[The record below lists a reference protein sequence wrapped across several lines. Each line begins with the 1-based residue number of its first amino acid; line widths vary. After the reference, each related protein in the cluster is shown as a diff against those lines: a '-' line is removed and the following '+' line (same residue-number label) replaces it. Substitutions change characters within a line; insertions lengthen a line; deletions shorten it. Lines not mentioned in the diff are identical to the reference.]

1 MIALIR
7 SGDVFMSIPPSG
19 EVQPFVDEIFQLMSE
34 RAKLESKLDI
44 AEKALL
50 EIYQW
55 GVKAHQS
62 GTFEMHSFA
71 LGSATMIAYVA
82 LVDMKIP
89 IPSDGDTPPDSSM
102 ERITSAPD
110 AV

>member
-55 GVKAHQS
+55 GIKGYDA
-62 GTFEMHSFA
+62 GTCDMHSFA
-71 LGSATMIAYVA
+71 LGSATMIAYTTLKEMGV
-82 LVDMKIP
+82 P

>member
-1 MIALIR
+1 MNDSNPL
-7 SGDVFMSIPPSG
+7 SD
-19 EVQPFVDEIFQLMSE
+19 
-34 RAKLESKLDI
+34 KLTL

-55 GVKAHQS
+55 GLKGYDA
-62 GTFEMHSFA
+62 GTCDMHSFA
-71 LGSATMIAYVA
+71 LGSATMIAYTTLKEMGV
-82 LVDMKIP
+82 P